1 MEVVTLKRGLVAVLA
16 LGLALSGCGG
26 SDDGGGDA
34 GASAPPTPAASAPAS
49 APSGTATG
57 RPGTTAAPVPPGVSQ
72 ATQAFNDCMHE
83 QGVELPSPN
92 PTSTPAKKDLEKIK
106 AALRT
111 CVKSM
116 SASPPPTG

>member
-1 MEVVTLKRGLVAVLA
+1 MKRGLVAVLV

-26 SDDGGGDA
+26 SGDGGGDA
-34 GASAPPTPAASAPAS
+34 GASAPPAPAASAPAS
-49 APSGTATG
+49 APSGAASA
-57 RPGTTAAPVPPGVSQ
+57 PAGTTVTPVPPGVSK
-72 ATQAFNDCMHE
+72 ATQAFNDCMHK
-83 QGVELPSPN
+83 QGVELPTPN

-116 SASPPPTG
+116 SASPPPAE

>member
-1 MEVVTLKRGLVAVLA
+1 MKRGLVAVLA

-26 SDDGGGDA
+26 SDDDGGGDA
-34 GASAPPTPAASAPAS
+34 GASAPPTPAAAAPAS

-57 RPGTTAAPVPPGVSQ
+57 KPGTTAAPVPPGVSQ